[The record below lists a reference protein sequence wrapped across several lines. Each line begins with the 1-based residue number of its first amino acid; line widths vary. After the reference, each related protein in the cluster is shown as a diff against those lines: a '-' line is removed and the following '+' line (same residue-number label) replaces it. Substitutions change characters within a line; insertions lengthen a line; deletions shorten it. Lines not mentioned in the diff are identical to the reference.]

1 MTATDQNIRSN
12 AQRWTFWVT
21 AAVIGAYSLLEVVR
35 YPSSRL
41 MVFGLSLFVALIVG
55 KYKSRLPFTNI
66 EVDPKVVMAFWGT
79 MWLGV
84 GAGVLLGAAAFA
96 VQLPARERR
105 SAKFATPLALDAAA
119 LFIAGGTYQWLVT
132 YITVNASI
140 TALPGVLVPNNVTF
154 ALLGM
159 AAAYLAARI
168 VISPVRRWSEIP
180 RRAASKL
187 VTAFMAMVL
196 YLLFNHFGVEIGLVI
211 LPLTIAANLAHK
223 VHILSLEQ
231 KTRQI
236 VDASRMH
243 LATVEALATA
253 IDARDQVGIGHVRR
267 TQIYAVGMGTILG
280 LSEDEINALRTGA
293 LLHDIG
299 KLAVPDHILNKPAK
313 LTPAEME
320 KMKIHSS
327 VGASILEKA
336 GFPYPVVPTVR
347 YHHER
352 WDGRGYPDG
361 LQGSDIPI
369 TARIISV
376 ADAFDT
382 LRGERPYRTAVSR
395 DEACE
400 FLRSRAGTQF
410 DPALVDVL
418 LRNLKYFEERI
429 EEEGLAYISEPAKG
443 RASEPEAEVPDYV
456 EQIQRANH
464 EVFTLYS
471 LAREFSSSLGLDD
484 TISMFAHKVSEFVP
498 YETCVV
504 YLMEP
509 NGETATAAFAAGPN
523 AEFLKGRRVKIGE
536 GATGYALKKKQPVS
550 NVDPLLDLAFEEDDI
565 GRDYTTM
572 LCLPLMTDDKLI
584 GAVSL
589 YSSSLSNYQDEHIR
603 LLDTVSR
610 IASDAIDKAVR
621 HAEAQAYALT
631 DPLTSLPNSRSLQTE
646 FEKAVA
652 RARRQETNFQV
663 LVLDLD
669 GFKSVNDNFGHK
681 VGDTVLKGVAG
692 VIKDQMRE
700 YDFLARYG
708 GDEFV
713 AIVPETDP
721 ADVKRLQRRIEDAV
735 GEYSI
740 EAAEGESL
748 KVGVSVGSAS
758 YPSQGETLDELIVAA
773 DRAMYLTKAIN
784 RQRVH
789 TTNDPGDDDPPTSP
803 HGGGELQEELAAS
816 PAEEPEVIRYE
827 EAEGLIVEADE
838 TMVLSSAAIN

>member
-1 MTATDQNIRSN
+1 ML
-12 AQRWTFWVT
+12 RWTFLILGV
-21 AAVIGAYSLLEVVR
+21 AIGAYSAVEIVR
-35 YPSSRL
+35 YPSSQL
-41 MVFGLSLFVALIVG
+41 VVFGASAFVALIVG
-55 KYKSRLPFTNI
+55 KYRSRLPFTNI
-66 EVDPKVVMAFWGT
+66 EFDPKLIMAFWGT
-79 MWLGV
+79 MWMGV
-84 GAGVLLGAAAFA
+84 GAGVMLGAIALFSQWPRRERRYTEFLSPLSVDAAAF
-96 VQLPARERR
+96 
-105 SAKFATPLALDAAA
+105 
-119 LFIAGGTYQWLVT
+119 FIAGGAYHYLAG
-132 YITVNASI
+132 YISSSASI

-159 AAAYLAARI
+159 AATYLAAGM
-168 VISPVRRWSEIP
+168 VISPVKKYSEVP
-180 RRAASKL
+180 GRAAANL
-187 VTAFMAMVL
+187 VTAFTAMVL
-196 YLLFNHFGVEIGLVI
+196 YLLFNHFGVDIGLVI
-211 LPLTIAANLAHK
+211 LPLVVAGNLAHK
-223 VHILSLEQ
+223 VHILGLEQ

-236 VDASRMH
+236 ADASRMH

-267 TQIYAVGMGTILG
+267 TQIYAVGMGTILN
-280 LSEDEINALRTGA
+280 LSDDEINALRTGA

-299 KLAVPDHILNKPAK
+299 KLAVPDHILNKPSK

-327 VGASILEKA
+327 VGASILDKA

-352 WDGRGYPDG
+352 WDGRGYPEG
-361 LQGSDIPI
+361 LAGNRIPI
-369 TARIISV
+369 TARIIAV

-382 LRGERPYRTAVSR
+382 LRGERPYRTAVTR

-400 FLRSRAGTQF
+400 FMRSRAGTQF
-410 DPALVDVL
+410 DPALVDLL
-418 LRNLKYFEERI
+418 LRNLKFFEERI
-429 EEEGLAYISEPAKG
+429 DAEGLSYSSEPVHLGGSQPNAH
-443 RASEPEAEVPDYV
+443 EIPDYV

-471 LAREFSSSLGLDD
+471 LARDFSASLGLDD
-484 TISMFAHKVSEFVP
+484 TISLFARKVSEFVP

-509 NGETATAAFAAGPN
+509 NGESASAVYSSGPN
-523 AEFLKGRRVKIGE
+523 AHALMGRRIMIGE

-550 NVDPLLDLAFEEDDI
+550 NVDPLLDLAFAKDDI
-565 GRDYTTM
+565 GREYTTM
-572 LCLPLMTDDKLI
+572 LCLPLLTDDKLI

-589 YSSSLSNYQDEHIR
+589 YARTMPNYQDEHVR

-610 IASDAIDKAVR
+610 IASDAIEKAVR

-631 DPLTSLPNSRSLQTE
+631 DPLTGLPNSRSLQSE
-646 FEKAVA
+646 FDKAVA
-652 RARRQETNFQV
+652 RARRQESNFQL

-681 VGDTVLKGVAG
+681 VGDTVLKGIAE

-713 AIVPETDP
+713 AIVPETEP

-735 GEYSI
+735 SEYSLPVGDD
-740 EAAEGESL
+740 AGVSVC
-748 KVGVSVGSAS
+748 VGVSIGSAN
-758 YPSQGETLDELIVAA
+758 YPGQGDTLDELIVAA

-789 TTNDPGDDDPPTSP
+789 NTDGSGGDDPDPPGSP
-803 HGGGELQEELAAS
+803 QGGGELREEPAAAQEELQ
-816 PAEEPEVIRYE
+816 EVLYFDHD
-827 EAEGLIVEADE
+827 EAMIVEVDE
-838 TMVLSSAAIN
+838 ASVLSSAAIN

>member
-1 MTATDQNIRSN
+1 MG
-12 AQRWTFWVT
+12 
-21 AAVIGAYSLLEVVR
+21 AAIAIYAFAEVLR
-35 YPSSRL
+35 YPSGQL
-41 MVFGLSLFVALIVG
+41 LVFGASAFVALIVG
-55 KYKSRLPFTNI
+55 KYRSRLPFTSI
-66 EVDPKVVMAFWGT
+66 EFDPKLVMAFWGT
-79 MWLGV
+79 MWMGV
-84 GAGVLLGAAAFA
+84 GAGVLLGALAYISQWPRRDRRVAELLTPLSVDGAAF
-96 VQLPARERR
+96 
-105 SAKFATPLALDAAA
+105 
-119 LFIAGGTYQWLVT
+119 FIAAGTYHYLAG
-132 YITVNASI
+132 YITGNTAI

-159 AAAYLAARI
+159 AAVYFVAGMI
-168 VISPVRRWSEIP
+168 ISPVRKNSEIP
-180 RRAASKL
+180 TRAAANL
-187 VTAFMAMVL
+187 VTAFTAMVL
-196 YLLFNHFGVEIGLVI
+196 YLVFNHFGVDIGLVI
-211 LPLTIAANLAHK
+211 LPLIVAGNLAHK

-236 VDASRMH
+236 ADASQMH

-280 LSEDEINALRTGA
+280 LSDDEINALRTGA

-299 KLAVPDHILNKPAK
+299 KLAVPDHILNKPSK

-320 KMKIHSS
+320 KMKIHSA

-352 WDGRGYPDG
+352 WDGRGYPEG
-361 LQGSDIPI
+361 LSGTNIPM
-369 TARIISV
+369 TARIIAV

-382 LRGERPYRTAVSR
+382 LRGERPYRTAVTR

-410 DPALVDVL
+410 DPSLVDLL
-418 LRNLKYFEERI
+418 LRNLKFFEERI
-429 EEEGLAYISEPAKG
+429 NAEGLAYNLDPADARSRQPEPH
-443 RASEPEAEVPDYV
+443 EIPDYV

-471 LAREFSSSLGLDD
+471 LARDFSSSLSLDD
-484 TISMFAHKVSEFVP
+484 TISLFVRKVSEFVP
-498 YETCVV
+498 YESCVV

-509 NGETATAAFAAGPN
+509 NGEAAAAVYAAGPN
-523 AEFLKGRRVKIGE
+523 ADLLAGRRVKIGE

-550 NVDPLLDLAFEEDDI
+550 NVDPLLDLAFAEDDI

-572 LCLPLMTDDKLI
+572 LCLPLLTGDKLI

-589 YSSSLSNYQDEHIR
+589 YARSMPHYQDEHVR

-610 IASDAIDKAVR
+610 IASDAIEKAVR

-631 DPLTSLPNSRSLQTE
+631 DPLTALPNSRSLQSE
-646 FEKAVA
+646 FDKAVA
-652 RARRQETNFQV
+652 RSRRQSTNFQL

-669 GFKSVNDNFGHK
+669 GFKSVNDSFGHK
-681 VGDTVLKGVAG
+681 VGDTVLKGIAG
-692 VIKDQMRE
+692 VIKEQMRE

-735 GEYSI
+735 SEYSLPVGGD
-740 EAAEGESL
+740 AEGSVC
-748 KVGVSVGSAS
+748 VGVSIGSAS
-758 YPSQGETLDELIVAA
+758 YPGQGESLDELIVAA

-789 TTNDPGDDDPPTSP
+789 STDNSDENDHDPPGSP
-803 HGGGELQEELAAS
+803 QDGGELREEPAAAQEELQ
-816 PAEEPEVIRYE
+816 EVLYFDQN
-827 EAEGLIVEADE
+827 EALIVEVDE
-838 TMVLSSAAIN
+838 VLSSAAIN